1 MLLVFP
7 CINKIVTLL
16 IKSNR
21 QYEPALS
28 GLDFEPLLQ
37 AYRTF
42 PTKTLIPPFGEKTWL
57 MSIFVDCEYSLVIH
71 Q

>member
-37 AYRTF
+37 ACRTF
-42 PTKTLIPPFGEKTWL
+42 PTKTFIPPFGEKTWL
-57 MSIFVDCEYSLVIH
+57 MSISVDCEYSLVIH